1 VKLGLPADI
10 HENVRSVTL
19 ALAQPQREQLDQ
31 IVVLGNVFVTGT
43 PFGSTVALLAEA
55 DAIGV

>member
-1 VKLGLPADI
+1 MRLGLLGDMD
-10 HENVRSVTL
+10 ENVCSFTL

-43 PFGSTVALLAEA
+43 SFGSTVALLAEA